1 MTDHRLVLRNLPIP
15 LILIGLNRQVTL
27 ASTGARALWGDEVEG
42 RHYTTLMRQPDFVQA
57 VEACLAGGEA
67 REVDL
72 DWRQSTGDRFFHLA
86 VAPVGGEVLVTVE
99 ERTATVLSDQMR
111 RDFVANVS
119 HELRTPLTAM
129 SGFIETLIGPARDD
143 TAARGRFLA
152 IMQSE
157 VARMVRLVRDLLELS
172 RVEAQER
179 QPPSEVHDMAALLR
193 SVAQT
198 LRPMAEEAG
207 LSLVITGDD
216 SAYPVAAD
224 RDQIVQVLTNLI
236 ENALKYGSPPGGA
249 VTLSL
254 GLVQLPIG
262 PMVEIAVQDQG
273 EGIDPHHVPRLT
285 ERFYRVDSHRSR
297 EMGGTGLGLAIVKHV
312 VTRHRGRLRIES
324 EKGRGSRFSV
334 LLPKVAPGIRGDDSF
349 SKG

>member
-1 MTDHRLVLRNLPIP
+1 MTDHRLVLRHLAVP

-27 ASTGARALWGDEVEG
+27 ASLGARELWGDAVEG
-42 RHYTTLMRQPDFVQA
+42 RHFTTLMRQPDFVSA

-67 REVDL
+67 REIDL
-72 DWRQSTGDRFFHLA
+72 DWRQSSGDRFFHLR
-86 VAPVGGEVLVTVE
+86 VAPVGGEVLVTME
-99 ERTATVLSDQMR
+99 ERTAMVLSDQMR

-119 HELRTPLTAM
+119 HELRTPLTAL
-129 SGFIETLIGPARDD
+129 SGFIETLQGPARDD
-143 TAARGRFLA
+143 INARVRFLG

-179 QPPSEVHDMAALLR
+179 QPPSEVHDMAGLLR
-193 SVAQT
+193 SVALT
-198 LRPMAEEAG
+198 LRPLAQASGVTLVIKGEEAG
-207 LSLVITGDD
+207 
-216 SAYPVAAD
+216 YPAPAD

-236 ENALKYGSPPGGA
+236 ENAVKYGSPASGV

-254 GLVQLPIG
+254 ARVDLPIG
-262 PMVEIAVQDQG
+262 PMVEISVQDQG
-273 EGIDPHHVPRLT
+273 EGIESHHIPRLT

-297 EMGGTGLGLAIVKHV
+297 EKGGTGLGLAIVKHV

-324 EKGRGSRFSV
+324 EPGRGSRFSV
-334 LLPKVAPGIRGDDSF
+334 LLPLAPG
-349 SKG
+349 